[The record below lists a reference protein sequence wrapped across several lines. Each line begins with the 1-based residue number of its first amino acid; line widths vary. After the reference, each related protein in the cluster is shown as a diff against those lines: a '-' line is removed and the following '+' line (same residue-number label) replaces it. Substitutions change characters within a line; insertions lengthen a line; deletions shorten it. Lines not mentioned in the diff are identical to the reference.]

1 MRSDSWRSWVNH
13 IIVAA
18 AEIIVVAVI
27 TAATLEEVI
36 AAANIYIGLTMRK
49 VLY

>member
-18 AEIIVVAVI
+18 AEIIVAVI
-27 TAATLEEVI
+27 AAVILVEVI
-36 AAANIYIGLTMRK
+36 AAANIYVVLTMSQ
-49 VLY
+49 VLD

>member
-18 AEIIVVAVI
+18 AEIIVAAVI
-27 TAATLEEVI
+27 LVEVI
-36 AAANIYIGLTMRK
+36 AAANIYVVLTMSQ

>member
-18 AEIIVVAVI
+18 AEIIVAAIAAVI
-27 TAATLEEVI
+27 LVEVI
-36 AAANIYIGLTMRK
+36 AAANIYVVLTMSQ